1 MGVVYRKSQTG
12 WVVITIFGSV
22 SIFLFLAF
30 VNQWGSKPLPLTPF
44 LVLELFFV
52 GLGFLFYKLTVELG
66 ESTLR
71 LTYGIGLI
79 RITFEMDQLLETEII
94 STPWYYGL
102 GIRIT
107 PKGMLYNI
115 QGSKA
120 IKIDYMRKDKKKSV
134 MVGTPEPGRLK
145 KALEDSSRE
154 QG

>member
-1 MGVVYRKSQTG
+1 MVYRKSQTG